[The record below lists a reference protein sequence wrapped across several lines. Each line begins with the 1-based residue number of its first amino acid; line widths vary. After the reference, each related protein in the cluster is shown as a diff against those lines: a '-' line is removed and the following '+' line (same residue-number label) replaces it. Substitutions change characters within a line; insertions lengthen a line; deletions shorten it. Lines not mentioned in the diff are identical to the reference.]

1 MKENLKKKF
10 KGAKIEILI
19 AEIAILA
26 LPVIIGIMCLV
37 NEQFNSTINELATSA
52 SISGTFV
59 KYINLGETLES
70 IFGLISYI
78 CSIFIIDNL
87 RVIFKNISETGKP
100 FDEKNLKNIKT
111 IEILAWIIYLLIG
124 NVFSFDTIIVTV
136 VTALTYIF
144 KYGNQLQKESD
155 ETL

>member
-124 NVFSFDTIIVTV
+124 NVFSFDTIIVIV

>member
-10 KGAKIEILI
+10 KGAEIEILI

-124 NVFSFDTIIVTV
+124 NVFSFDTIIVIV

-155 ETL
+155 QTL